1 MSSSYKESVL
11 LGYCNIHD
19 WDRCLFRNYC
29 FPVNILFPRPFRRTI
44 INNINSRFYVGCK
57 ISLIKIRFSQIIFN
71 AFSNWS
77 LIHFLF
83 LSYFFFNFL
92 YVIYGIWKNMR
103 ISRLCGE
110 KYRAGWIWE
119 IVLPLNFPFLI
130 FGVHHWFVLRI
141 RLRSLALSY
150 MKRVRRSILELC
162 ITSIL
167 YFHFNLF
174 YFLFERLS

>member
-83 LSYFFFNFL
+83 LSYFFF
-92 YVIYGIWKNMR
+92 K
-103 ISRLCGE
+103 
-110 KYRAGWIWE
+110 
-119 IVLPLNFPFLI
+119 FLI
-130 FGVHHWFVLRI
+130 RNI
-141 RLRSLALSY
+141 RY
-150 MKRVRRSILELC
+150 MKKHENFEIMWWKIQGRLDMGNCFTFKLS
-162 ITSIL
+162 
-167 YFHFNLF
+167 FFNFWSSSLICF
-174 YFLFERLS
+174 ANST